1 LGARDATMFVVL
13 GKTCATLAIRGPV
26 HWFPAPR
33 VKRLAEKAL
42 GWRLA
47 KAGASDNLRGMSP
60 NLEQALQLIREDRP
74 EAVEQALALLQNT
87 VYSFSMKVCGHPE
100 DAEDTMQEVLVKLL
114 PYLPRFDSPQ
124 ALSVWLYKVA
134 RNRCLMSRRGAKNSR
149 SKHVSLDELMP
160 SHYELQELIESK
172 DPNPE
177 TNVLRGESNLRLREA
192 VLKVPPLYRMVL
204 VLHDMEG
211 LNTSEVARVAGLREG
226 TVRVRLH
233 RARLLLRQ
241 QLARMA
247 KAKGV
252 VAQIHAAAD
261 DVPKR
266 PQHCRE
272 MFAALSDYMDGLV
285 EDTRSR
291 EMEKHLDECKPCVA
305 FLDSLKSAVE
315 QCRTY
320 EPVCDTA
327 RAEELRKELVE
338 KYQAAVAALSNVS
351 A

>member
-1 LGARDATMFVVL
+1 
-13 GKTCATLAIRGPV
+13 
-26 HWFPAPR
+26 
-33 VKRLAEKAL
+33 
-42 GWRLA
+42 
-47 KAGASDNLRGMSP
+47 MSP
-60 NLEQALQLIREDRP
+60 KLEQALELIREDRP

-87 VYSFSMKVCGHPE
+87 VYSFSMKVCGHPQ

-114 PYLPRFDSPQ
+114 PYLPKFDSPQ

-134 RNRCLMSRRGAKNSR
+134 RNRCLMNRRGAKNAVN
-149 SKHVSLDELMP
+149 KHFSLDELMP
-160 SHYELQELIESK
+160 TQYELRELIESS

-177 TNVLRGESNLRLREA
+177 TNLLRDESSRRVREA

-211 LNTSEVARVAGLREG
+211 LSTSDVARVTGLSEG

-233 RARLLLRQ
+233 RGRLMLRQ

-247 KAKGV
+247 KAKGIV
-252 VAQIHAAAD
+252 VDLIHAAAEEE
-261 DVPKR
+261 PRKR
-266 PQHCRE
+266 PRHCRE
-272 MFAALSDYMDGLV
+272 MFASLSDYMDGLV
-285 EDTRSR
+285 NDARSR
-291 EMEKHLDECKPCVA
+291 EMEKHLSDCKPCVA

-320 EPVCDTA
+320 EPVCDTV
-327 RAEELRKELVE
+327 RAEELRKELVAR
-338 KYQAAVAALSNVS
+338 YRAAVAALPKTN